1 MKLPVEI
8 RHIIYNLLLAELTED
23 RSELQFR
30 EEFPGVTMGQ
40 GFRFKV
46 FETDHDDS
54 GDTGLLWQRPY
65 YEVEIKEVR
74 VPPFDEKCYSHP
86 DRGSNFALPGTC
98 DDLGMKECQA
108 IHHLSHVS
116 RQFTSELGECLWG
129 NAVINIQCPD
139 LFFDFFEDRPQIW
152 KHVKGISLFIYWT
165 NIDDSA
171 NFGALLLRISK
182 FVSRHL
188 DLRVFSIHMVPD
200 YHGLTDISRF
210 ERLKSWI
217 TAFRGLKIG
226 EKFTVHIEP
235 FTVMSN
241 LDHRVNK
248 LSRRLSDLWLPDSL
262 RAAKV
267 KA

>member
-23 RSELQFR
+23 RSGLQFR
-30 EEFPGVTMGQ
+30 EEFPGVAMGQ

-65 YEVEIKEVR
+65 YEVEIKEGR
-74 VPPFDEKCYSHP
+74 SPPFDEKCYSHP

-98 DDLGMKECQA
+98 DDLRMKECQA
-108 IHHLSHVS
+108 IHHLSNVS

-217 TAFRGLKIG
+217 TAFRSLKIG

-235 FTVMSN
+235 FTAMSS
-241 LDHRVNK
+241 LDHRVKK
-248 LSRRLSDLWLPDSL
+248 LSTRLSDLWLPDSL
-262 RAAKV
+262 RTAKV
-267 KA
+267 KV